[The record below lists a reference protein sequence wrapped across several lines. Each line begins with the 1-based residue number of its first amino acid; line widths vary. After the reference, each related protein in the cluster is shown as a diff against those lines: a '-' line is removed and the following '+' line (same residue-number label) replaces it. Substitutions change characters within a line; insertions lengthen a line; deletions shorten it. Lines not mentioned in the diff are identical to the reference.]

1 MTGAVQTLAEALIAR
16 ASVTPVDAGCL
27 PLLGERLAALGFTVE
42 RLDAGAVSN
51 LWARRGDAAP
61 LVVLAGHTD
70 VVPPGPLAAWRGE
83 PFAPWVEQGR
93 LHGRG
98 AADMKS
104 SLAAFIVALERLLAE
119 DAPLAGSIG
128 VLLTSDEEGPAE
140 CGTRHVMAELA
151 ARGVQIDQCIVG
163 EPSSAR
169 QLGDTL
175 RHGRRGS
182 LTGRLRVLGRQGHVA
197 YPETVD
203 NPIHRATPVL
213 AELAATRWDEGHGSF
228 PPTSFQ
234 LVEIAAGAG
243 ATNVVPG
250 ALDAVFNLRFS
261 PASTAAGLRER
272 IEAICERHQLTYA
285 IDWTLSAEPFHT
297 PPGRLTEA
305 VSAAV
310 AEVTGQRPALSTG
323 GGTSDGRFIAPTG
336 AEVVELGPVN
346 ASIHQVNEWVALDA
360 LEPLAEIYRSALRRL
375 LQPA

>member
-1 MTGAVQTLAEALIAR
+1 MTGAVQALAEALIAR
-16 ASVTPVDAGCL
+16 ASVTPADAGCL
-27 PLLGERLAALGFTVE
+27 PLLGERLAALGFAVE
-42 RLDAGAVSN
+42 RLDAGGVSN
-51 LWARRGDAAP
+51 LWARRGSAAP

-70 VVPPGPLAAWRGE
+70 VVPPGPRTAWRGD
-83 PFAPWVEQGR
+83 PFVPWIEQGR

-119 DAPLAGSIG
+119 QTPLAGSIG

-140 CGTRHVMAELA
+140 YGTRHVMAELA
-151 ARGVQIDQCIVG
+151 ARGVHIDQCLVG
-163 EPSSAR
+163 EPSSAER
-169 QLGDTL
+169 LGDTL

-197 YPETVD
+197 YPDTLE
-203 NPIHRATPVL
+203 NPIHRAAPVL
-213 AELAATRWDEGHGSF
+213 AELAATQWDEGHGSF

-234 LVEIAAGAG
+234 LVEIGAGAG

-250 ALDAVFNLRFS
+250 VLDAVFNLRFS
-261 PASTAAGLRER
+261 PASTAASLRER
-272 IEAICERHQLTYA
+272 IEGICERHQLTYA
-285 IDWTLSAEPFHT
+285 IDWTLSAEPFYT

-346 ASIHQVNEWVALDA
+346 ASIHQVNEWVALNA
-360 LEPLAEIYRSALRRL
+360 LEPLAEIYRLALRRL